1 MSVNIDMN
9 KKLLNKNA
17 NAKYYLR
24 NKVAEIYKQVFDEV
38 LGTKKEYLRRLVLK
52 ELDVKTGAD
61 ERAVQE
67 FAKEVIEKS
76 EIRMYDAEI

>member
-1 MSVNIDMN
+1 MSVNIDMS

-17 NAKYYLR
+17 QKR

-38 LGTKKEYLRRLVLK
+38 LATKKEYLRRLVLK

>member
-1 MSVNIDMN
+1 MSVNIDMS
-9 KKLLNKNA
+9 KKLLNKDA
-17 NAKYYLR
+17 QKR

-61 ERAVQE
+61 ERALQE

>member
-1 MSVNIDMN
+1 MSVNIDMS

-17 NAKYYLR
+17 QKR

-38 LGTKKEYLRRLVLK
+38 LATKKEYLRRLVLK

-67 FAKEVIEKS
+67 FVKEVIEKS

>member
-1 MSVNIDMN
+1 MSVNIDMS

-17 NAKYYLR
+17 QKR

-61 ERAVQE
+61 ERAVQN
-67 FAKEVIEKS
+67 FVKEVIEKS

>member
-1 MSVNIDMN
+1 VNIDMS
-9 KKLLNKNA
+9 KKLLNKDA
-17 NAKYYLR
+17 QKR

-61 ERAVQE
+61 ERALQE

>member
-1 MSVNIDMN
+1 MSVNIDMS

-17 NAKYYLR
+17 QKR